1 MECRS
6 LPGNVRLKLVEL
18 NTTWVVCIDYLEEW
32 VDVLALNRN
41 LQLRYQVGDLIN
53 GEVATLVEVEV
64 VKDLLKE
71 RWVLARELPNAW
83 LDLS

>member
-1 MECRS
+1 MERRS